1 MFFADTLK
9 KLRSK
14 RGITQKEL
22 ALTLDVSERTVRKYE
37 SGEMQPSTDKLLQL
51 ASIFNVSV
59 DYLLGKPVSAE
70 ALQKYVADLSSAELT
85 ALQEFINEQLQDNQ
99 Q

>member
-22 ALTLDVSERTVRKYE
+22 ALTLSVSERTVRKYE
-37 SGEMQPSTDKLLQL
+37 SGEMQPSTDNLIKL
-51 ASIFNVSV
+51 ADHFSVSV
-59 DYLLGKPVSAE
+59 DYLLGKPVSTE
-70 ALQKYVADLSSAELT
+70 ALQSYVADLSPTELQ
-85 ALQEFINEQLQDNQ
+85 ALQEFIQKQLQDNQ
-99 Q
+99 

>member
-9 KLRSK
+9 KLRGK

-22 ALTLDVSERTVRKYE
+22 ALTLGVSERTVRKYE

-51 ASIFNVSV
+51 AELFNVSV
-59 DYLLGKPVSAE
+59 DYLLGKQVSAE

-99 Q
+99 R

>member
-9 KLRSK
+9 KLRGK

-22 ALTLDVSERTVRKYE
+22 ALTLGVSERTVRKYE

-51 ASIFNVSV
+51 AELFNVSV
-59 DYLLGKPVSAE
+59 DYLLGKQVSAE

-99 Q
+99 

>member
-14 RGITQKEL
+14 CGITQKEL
-22 ALTLDVSERTVRKYE
+22 ALTLNVSERTVRKYE
-37 SGEMQPSTDKLLQL
+37 AGEMQPSTDKLLQL
-51 ASIFNVSV
+51 ADLFSVSV
-59 DYLLGKPVSAE
+59 DYLLGKPVTTE
-70 ALQKYVADLSSAELT
+70 ALQSYVADLSPAELQ